1 MNSQE
6 KNISNKRYIIETLLL
21 TLIGLPILIQV
32 ASIAIGMLIPNFL
45 AAIALA
51 SLVIFPV
58 GYWWARKKNLP
69 TCFLPRYLPVLA
81 PLIYSLL
88 AWAIVMA
95 ISKGDFTHSS
105 FGDLMGLFI
114 PFMATNII
122 AFFTGSLWILLLT
135 PVVCY
140 ISFALGLTVG
150 AKRSESVVT
159 NCRGRLPALIL
170 SGILLII
177 IAFQGYQ
184 RETHLVT
191 ENRELTVNE
200 TISLWDYAPFK
211 TEDNRLTS
219 LSSPATI
226 SIDKDWPRIDG
237 ATAAYPVYASAVQ
250 ALYKGLDENSVSPYI
265 HSRRTPE
272 AYHALIA
279 GETDLIFVA
288 QPSDQQKKLA
298 ADNGLTLTMIPFA
311 REAFVFIAHK
321 DNPVKN
327 LSVEQIRDIYS
338 GQITNW
344 QAVGGQNINIIPYQR
359 PEGSGSQTTMLA
371 KVMQDTAMRKPLESE
386 IAEGMGGI
394 IRRVANYQNTSNALG
409 YSFRYYA
416 SQMNHN
422 DQLQLLSVNN
432 IAPTAEN
439 IRNGSYPF
447 SVNVYMVTA
456 RQPTANTQKLMDW
469 FLSPQGQKLTE
480 DVGYVPIGA
489 TH

>member
-1 MNSQE
+1 MSNQE
-6 KNISNKRYIIETLLL
+6 KPVSNKRYIIETLLL
-21 TLIGLPILIQV
+21 TLIGLPVLIQA
-32 ASIAIGMLIPNFL
+32 ASIAISMLIPNFL
-45 AAIALA
+45 IVIALA
-51 SLVIFPV
+51 SLVIFLP
-58 GYWWARKKNLP
+58 GFWWAWKKNLP
-69 TCFLPRYLPVLA
+69 TSFLPRYLPVLA
-81 PLIYSLL
+81 PLIYCLL
-88 AWAIVMA
+88 TWAIVMA
-95 ISKGDFTHSS
+95 ISKGDFTHLL
-105 FGDLMGLFI
+105 FGDLMILFI

-122 AFFTGSLWILLLT
+122 AFFSGSLWILFLT

-140 ISFALGLTVG
+140 ISFASGLAIG
-150 AKRSESVVT
+150 AKKSGRVT
-159 NCRGRLPALIL
+159 TIVRGRLPVL
-170 SGILLII
+170 SLCGVLLVI

-191 ENRELTVNE
+191 ENREITINE

-211 TEDNRLTS
+211 TKDNRLTPLS
-219 LSSPATI
+219 LPATI
-226 SIDKDWPRIDG
+226 AIDKDWPRIDG

-250 ALYKGLDENSVSPYI
+250 ALYKGLDESSVAPYI
-265 HSRRTPE
+265 SSRRTPE
-272 AYHALIA
+272 AYKALIA

-288 QPSDQQKKLA
+288 QPSEQQKKLA
-298 ADNGLTLTMIPFA
+298 AENGLTLTMIPFA

-327 LSVEQIRDIYS
+327 LSVEQIRAIYS

-371 KVMQDTAMRKPLESE
+371 KVMQDTVMRKPLESE
-386 IAEGMGGI
+386 MAQGMGGI
-394 IRRVANYQNTSNALG
+394 IRRVANYQNTTNALG

-422 DQLQLLSVNN
+422 DRLQLLSVNG

-447 SVNVYMVTA
+447 SVSVYMVTA

-469 FLSPQGQKLTE
+469 FLSSQGQKLIE
-480 DVGYVPIGA
+480 DVGYVLIGA

>member
-1 MNSQE
+1 MSNQE
-6 KNISNKRYIIETLLL
+6 KPVSNKRYIIETLLL
-21 TLIGLPILIQV
+21 TLIGLPVLIQA
-32 ASIAIGMLIPNFL
+32 ASIAISMLIPNFL
-45 AAIALA
+45 IVIALA
-51 SLVIFPV
+51 SLVIFPT
-58 GYWWARKKNLP
+58 GFWWARKKNLP
-69 TCFLPRYLPVLA
+69 TSFLPRYLPVLA
-81 PLIYSLL
+81 PLIYCLL
-88 AWAIVMA
+88 TWAIVMA
-95 ISKGDFTHSS
+95 ISKGDFTHLL
-105 FGDLMGLFI
+105 FGDLMILFI

-122 AFFTGSLWILLLT
+122 AFFSGSLWILFLT

-140 ISFALGLTVG
+140 ISFASGLAIG
-150 AKRSESVVT
+150 AKKSGRVT
-159 NCRGRLPALIL
+159 TIVRGRLPVL
-170 SGILLII
+170 SLCGVLLAI

-191 ENRELTVNE
+191 ENREITINE

-211 TEDNRLTS
+211 TEDNRLTPLS
-219 LSSPATI
+219 LPATI
-226 SIDKDWPRIDG
+226 TIDKDWPRIDG

-250 ALYKGLDENSVSPYI
+250 ALYKGLDESSVAPYI
-265 HSRRTPE
+265 SSRRTPE
-272 AYHALIA
+272 AYKALIA

-288 QPSDQQKKLA
+288 QPSEQQKKLA
-298 ADNGLTLTMIPFA
+298 AENGLTLTMIPFA

-344 QAVGGQNINIIPYQR
+344 QAVGGKNTNIIPYQR

-386 IAEGMGGI
+386 MAQGMGGI
-394 IRRVANYQNTSNALG
+394 IRRVANYQNTTNALG

-422 DQLQLLSVNN
+422 DRLQLLSVNG

-469 FLSPQGQKLTE
+469 FFSSQGQKLIE